1 MKIKTIMISVVA
13 LLAATLFA
21 ACDNHAHDEE
31 EHDHEKEA
39 ADNEHEHSADEI
51 HLLQH
56 KPRPLSCK

>member
-1 MKIKTIMISVVA
+1 MISVVA

-31 EHDHEKEA
+31 GHDHEKEA

-51 HLLQH
+51 QDR
-56 KPRPLSCK
+56 KSVV

>member
-31 EHDHEKEA
+31 GHDHEKEA
-39 ADNEHEHSADEI
+39 ADNEHEHSADDI
-51 HLLQH
+51 VRVGDH
-56 KPRPLSCK
+56 R

>member
-1 MKIKTIMISVVA
+1 MISVVA

-31 EHDHEKEA
+31 GHDHEKKPQTM
-39 ADNEHEHSADEI
+39 NMNTVPMKFT
-51 HLLQH
+51 LLQH